1 MKKLLNSRVIIALFL
16 CSVFVCGAQLAFTD
30 TVSAAS
36 YKKFDSGKI
45 KSEGITLKYTSYIKG
60 KNNIYVKLSYN
71 NQVIGKIYMVKGKTN
86 ITYTAKFTG
95 QKTQKTSTKHNGKNI
110 KTFYKKFKKDLT
122 SSS

>member
-1 MKKLLNSRVIIALFL
+1 MKKFLNSRVIIALFL

-45 KSEGITLKYTSYIKG
+45 TSEGITLKYTSYIKG
-60 KNNIYVKLSYN
+60 KNNIYVKLSYKN
-71 NQVIGKIYMVKGKTN
+71 KVIGKIYMVKGKTK

-95 QKTQKTSTKHNGKNI
+95 QKTQTTSTKHYGKNI
-110 KTFYKKFKKDLT
+110 KTFYKQFIKELK
-122 SSS
+122 SSN